1 MHIVV
6 KQISRIFSSCKMN
19 STPMNLLPL
28 FTSPDFDNHHST
40 FRFEEFINFTYFY
53 HISEIVQYLSFCD
66 WFISFSIFFPQFIN
80 VVVYHRISFFLT
92 FYLHSFSH
100 IILHHVPSQV
110 TWYSSL
116 CYTAGSHCLS
126 IPFGCNSLC
135 LLTPD
140 SQSLLLPP
148 PPPW

>member
-53 HISEIVQYLSFCD
+53 HISDIVQYLSFCD

-80 VVVYHRISFFLT
+80 VVVYHRISFFLPFIYILFLT
-92 FYLHSFSH
+92 LSSIMFYHKWLDIVPVLYSRISLFIHSKH
-100 IILHHVPSQV
+100 
-110 TWYSSL
+110 
-116 CYTAGSHCLS
+116 
-126 IPFGCNSLC
+126 NSLH
-135 LLTPD
+135 LLTPN
-140 SQSLLLPP
+140 SQSIFLSPFPP
-148 PPPW
+148 